1 MGLIERALAIKPDE
15 AAFIDS
21 MGWVQYRLKN
31 YSEAILHLR
40 RALELFTND
49 EVAAHLGEVLWVSGS
64 KDEAIK
70 VWRKALELAPQ
81 SEILQKVIEEFAV
94 Q

>member
-1 MGLIERALAIKPDE
+1 
-15 AAFIDS
+15 

>member
-1 MGLIERALAIKPDE
+1 M
-15 AAFIDS
+15 
-21 MGWVQYRLKN
+21 
-31 YSEAILHLR
+31 R

>member
-1 MGLIERALAIKPDE
+1 
-15 AAFIDS
+15 
-21 MGWVQYRLKN
+21 
-31 YSEAILHLR
+31 
-40 RALELFTND
+40 
-49 EVAAHLGEVLWVSGS
+49 LWVSGS